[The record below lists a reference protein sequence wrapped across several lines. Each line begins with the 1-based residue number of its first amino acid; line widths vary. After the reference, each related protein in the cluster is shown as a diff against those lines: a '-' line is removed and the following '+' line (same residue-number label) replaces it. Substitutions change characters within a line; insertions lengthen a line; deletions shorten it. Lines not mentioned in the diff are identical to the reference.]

1 VNDDLLPLGLRVRG
15 RRVVVVGGGPVA
27 LRRVTSLLD
36 VGAVVV
42 VVAPVCV
49 DALADLAAR
58 GQIRWQATPFEP
70 SDLDD
75 AWLAMACTDD
85 PSVNALV
92 VTEADVRRTW
102 CVRADDASAATAW
115 MPAVGRTGPAVVA
128 VHGGR
133 DPRRA
138 VVLRDVAV
146 AAIDEALRSG
156 RAQAQRA
163 VPTSGRVV
171 LVGGG
176 PGDPGLLTRRG
187 WQRLGEADVVVVD
200 RLAPLAAL
208 DGLREDVQIIDV
220 SKVPRGAFTPQEQI
234 NAVLVEHALAGRVVV
249 RLKGGDPFVLGR
261 GMEEVEAC
269 AAAGVEVEV
278 VPGVTS
284 AVAVP
289 GLAGVP
295 VTHRGLSQG
304 FCVVSGHVP
313 PGDPRGTVDWGALAR
328 SGLTLV
334 CLMAVDNLPLIAAA
348 LVAHGMAGSTP
359 VAGVQDGARQVRV
372 TTLERAVTEGAGV
385 RSPAVIVIGA
395 VAALARATS

>member
-1 VNDDLLPLGLRVRG
+1 MNDDLLPLGLLVRG
-15 RRVVVVGGGPVA
+15 RRVVVVGGGSVA
-27 LRRVTSLLD
+27 LRRVTSLLA
-36 VGAVVV
+36 VGAD
-42 VVAPVCV
+42 VAVIAPACV
-49 DALADLAAR
+49 DALADLAER
-58 GQIRWQATPFEP
+58 GQV
-70 SDLDD
+70 DLVPRGFAAGDLAG
-75 AWLAMACTDD
+75 AWLVMACTDR
-85 PSVNALV
+85 PAVNAQV
-92 VTEADVRRTW
+92 VAEAQAQQTW

-128 VHGGR
+128 VHADR

-138 VVLRDVAV
+138 VALRDAAV
-146 AAIDEALRSG
+146 AAVEQALRSG
-156 RAQAQRA
+156 AAPAGRAG
-163 VPTSGRVV
+163 PTSGRVV

-176 PGDPGLLTRRG
+176 PGDPGLLTLRG
-187 WQRLGEADVVVVD
+187 WQRLAEADVVVVD

-208 DGLREDVQIIDV
+208 DGLREDVVVVDV

-234 NAVLVEHALAGRVVV
+234 NATLVEHALAGKVVV

-269 AAAGVEVEV
+269 TAAGIEVEV

-313 PGDPRGTVDWGALAR
+313 PGDPRGSVDWGALAA

-348 LVAHGMAGSTP
+348 LLEHGLDAATP
-359 VAGVQDGARQVRV
+359 VAGVQDGGQHVAV
-372 TTLERAVTEGAGV
+372 TTLARASTEGAGV
-385 RSPAVIVIGA
+385 RSPAVVVIGA
-395 VAALARATS
+395 VAALARPSS